1 MPEWKADADL
11 FERVRRDLYSAVVG
25 DVCDA
30 LGLRRQFL
38 PPEIRPVTCTSN
50 VPILVGRAMPVL
62 EADVASEPAGRSP
75 FGRMFEAL
83 DDLKIDEVY
92 IVTGASPTYALFG
105 ELMSTA
111 AKMRG
116 AAGAVCDG
124 FIRDTEGI
132 RQLGFA
138 AFARGCYA
146 QDQRGRGMVL
156 DYRVQIEIG
165 GVRIEPGDVLVGDVD
180 GVLVVPR
187 AAAEEV
193 FTRAFAKARSESQV
207 KIAIQRGMPA
217 TQAWNTYGVF

>member
-1 MPEWKADADL
+1 MPEWKNDNELFDL
-11 FERVRRDLYSAVVG
+11 VRRELYSAVVG

-38 PPEIRPVTCTSN
+38 PPEIRPVTSTSN

-62 EADVASEPAGRSP
+62 EADVAREPSATAP
-75 FGRMFEAL
+75 FGKMFAAL
-83 DDLKIDEVY
+83 DDLKANEIY
-92 IVTGASPTYALFG
+92 LVTGASPTYALFG

-132 RQLGFA
+132 RRLGFPV
-138 AFARGCYA
+138 FARGCYA
-146 QDQRGRGMVL
+146 QDQRGRGTVL
-156 DYRVQIEIG
+156 DYRLPIEIG
-165 GVRIEPGDVLVGDVD
+165 GVRIEPGDILVGDID
-180 GVLVVPR
+180 GVLAVPR
-187 AAAEEV
+187 SAADEV
-193 FTRAFAKARSESQV
+193 FRRAIAKARGESQV
-207 KIAIQRGMPA
+207 KAAIERGMPA